1 MSEREINQKVAVEIR
16 TTYRLNGQDFRLG
29 DWVGLLDGK
38 VVAVA
43 KDIDAAFQTVRKLDP
58 DPHRGMILQVGPPV
72 VDVIR

>member
-1 MSEREINQKVAVEIR
+1 MSEREINQDVAEEIR
-16 TTYRLNGQDFRLG
+16 RTYRLNGQELHLG

-43 KDIDAAFQTVRKLDP
+43 KDIESAFQAVRKLDP

-72 VDVIR
+72 IDVLR